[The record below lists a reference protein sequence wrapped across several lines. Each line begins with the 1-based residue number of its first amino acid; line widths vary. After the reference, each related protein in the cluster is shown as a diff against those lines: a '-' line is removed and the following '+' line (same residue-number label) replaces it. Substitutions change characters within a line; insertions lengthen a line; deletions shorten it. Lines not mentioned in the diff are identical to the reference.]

1 MSESIYLKSGTNYL
15 SRKSIEENIVD
26 VIDVELYQKIR
37 EKFDPAIKPDLGIQT
52 NEELW
57 SHILS
62 RKAYFGQNITLN
74 NFFITEWLPFSPGLF
89 HTPDAKKFR
98 ERAARGVVRDDRRN
112 IKRLLNPQSEQI
124 KDRVQVELD
133 PNSKRKMVFG
143 GIGTLRLVPKII
155 SGTEYYFL
163 GASSSGVCHEGIP
176 LILSETIYHNIINQ
190 VKENS
195 GLIGDITAR
204 LKILPSEISSIKYD
218 RSVPKYCLF
227 VEDIKNI
234 IACSPENIF
243 VSTAITY
250 SGNFKHL
257 GEKSWSFISFNPD
270 SKETQLKSSVEWL
283 YDYAKRYSNSEDPII
298 LSDFDEYHNH
308 FDKVE
313 LPLYDITNG
322 KIPIDKLI
330 KYKELLNIEVKV
342 MGDNF
347 SNITN
352 STIINRSYVENAFN
366 KVKGSHDEE
375 TAMALATIT
384 KLIEESNNTE
394 AGEVFDDFNEELN
407 KDEPKK
413 SRLNAFW
420 NQLNGLLPSISS
432 AVGVVEKITAI
443 IA

>member
-1 MSESIYLKSGTNYL
+1 MSESIYLKSGTNFL

-26 VIDVELYQKIR
+26 VIDVELYQKIK
-37 EKFDPAIKPDLGIQT
+37 EKFDPATKPDIDFKT

-62 RKAYFGQNITLN
+62 NKAYFGQNITLN

-89 HTPDAKKFR
+89 HTPEAKGSR
-98 ERAARGVVRDDRRN
+98 ERASRGVVRDDRRN
-112 IKRLLNPQSEQI
+112 IKRLLNPQSEEI
-124 KDRVQVELD
+124 KNRVPVELD
-133 PNSKRKMVFG
+133 PNSKMKMVLG
-143 GIGTLRLVPKII
+143 GIGTLRLIPKII
-155 SGTEYYFL
+155 SGYEKYFL

-176 LILSETIYHNIINQ
+176 LILLEETYLKIVNQ
-190 VKENS
+190 VKENC
-195 GLIGDITAR
+195 GLIGDITGR
-204 LKILPSEISSIKYD
+204 LKILPSEISSIEYD
-218 RSVPKYCLF
+218 RNVPKYCLF
-227 VEDIKNI
+227 VEDITNVKT
-234 IACSPENIF
+234 CSSENVF

-250 SGNFKHL
+250 SGNLNQLNK
-257 GEKSWSFISFNPD
+257 KSWSFISFNPD
-270 SKETQLKSSVEWL
+270 PREAQLKSSVEWL
-283 YDYAKRYSNSEDPII
+283 YDYAKRYSRSKDPII

-313 LPLYDITNG
+313 LPLNEVTNG
-322 KIPIDKLI
+322 NIPIDKLL
-330 KYKELLNIEVKV
+330 KYKEVLNLEVKI

-352 STIINRSYVENAFN
+352 STIINRSNVENAFN

-375 TAMALATIT
+375 TAKALMTIA
-384 KLIEESNNTE
+384 KMIEESNNTE

-413 SRLNAFW
+413 SKLNAFW
-420 NQLNGLLPSISS
+420 NQLNGLLPSISN
-432 AVGVVEKITAI
+432 AVDIVEKVTAL